1 MTNPLEPL
9 VAETWRDLEIA
20 AGAKGQLAARMLHV
34 PVENVRA
41 ILEDRRSLQGE
52 VERLRDDAHSFK
64 NFHRVLCERFDY
76 THDEKDWRRDQVS
89 LIEWIAK
96 RRAEKAEA
104 TRPEAVVVKGLPWAQ
119 NGRAEY
125 SMWAN
130 VDHIDRCY
138 TIEPN
143 SNVFEVETRVFL
155 SEYGSDSLGLHPT
168 FEAAKAAAQADYER
182 RILSAIELK
191 PVAVAVTEAMRKAAA
206 KEIGLAFQLHDLGRR
221 NADGDF
227 ICTADQIDLLERLS
241 NEAAR
246 SALEA
251 ALQSSVGAAG
261 EPPAQPAGEGEAI

>member
-1 MTNPLEPL
+1 MTDTLEAL
-9 VAETWRDLEIA
+9 VAEMLAGIGSSFDGEVTLSEEQARNIA
-20 AGAKGQLAARMLHV
+20 AGV
-34 PVENVRA
+34 
-41 ILEDRRSLQGE
+41 RSLQGE

-191 PVAVAVTEAMRKAAA
+191 PVAGA
-206 KEIGLAFQLHDLGRR
+206 I
-221 NADGDF
+221 
-227 ICTADQIDLLERLS
+227 
-241 NEAAR
+241 EAAVKR
-246 SALEA
+246 LHENLASFYAEVQSELSTQGERADMWEEIDVNVEDLRAVLA
-251 ALQSSVGAAG
+251 ALAPNEVR
-261 EPPAQPAGEGEAI
+261 